1 MIDDPYK
8 VLGVSPNATQDEIKK
23 AYRKKAKEYHP
34 DLHPN
39 DPEANRKMNEVNQA
53 YDMLTNPDKYEA
65 ERRRQQQQ
73 QQARNPYGSYGGG
86 QQQQQ
91 NRNTYQ
97 GSGGW
102 SSDFGGFNFDDFF
115 GFGFSGGGQTDT
127 RPQSQPGD
135 SRDIQQVIYYINNS
149 RYQPALDIL
158 VNIPSTGRNARWYY
172 LSALANK
179 GAGNSVRALDQ
190 IQKAV
195 QMEPNN
201 RVYQQLLQNYR
212 RSEQQYDKRA
222 QSYNMNTN
230 IVPTLCMG
238 MCVAQLCCNPYRCI
252 RFY

>member
-1 MIDDPYK
+1 MIDDPHK

-39 DPEANRKMNEVNQA
+39 DPNANRKMNEVNEA
-53 YDMLTNPDKYEA
+53 YDMLTNPEKYA
-65 ERRRQQQQ
+65 AQRKQQ
-73 QQARNPYGSYGGG
+73 QQARNPYGSYGG

-91 NRNTYQ
+91 NRSNSYQ

-127 RPQSQPGD
+127 RPQNQPGD
-135 SRDIQQVIYYINNS
+135 SREIQQVIYYINNGS
-149 RYQPALDIL
+149 YQPALDIL
-158 VNIPSTGRNARWYY
+158 ARIPSTGRNARWYY
-172 LSALANK
+172 LSALANR

-201 RVYQQLLQNYR
+201 RVYQQLMQNYR
-212 RSEQQYDKRA
+212 RSEQQYEKRA
-222 QSYNMNTN
+222 QSYNMNTD
-230 IVPTLCMG
+230 IVPKLCMG
-238 MCVAQLCCNPYRCI
+238 LCVAQFCCNPFRCV